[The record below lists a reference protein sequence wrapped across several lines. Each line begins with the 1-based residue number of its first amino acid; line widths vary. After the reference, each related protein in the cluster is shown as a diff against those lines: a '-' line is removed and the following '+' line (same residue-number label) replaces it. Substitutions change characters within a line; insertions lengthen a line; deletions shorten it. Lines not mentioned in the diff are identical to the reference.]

1 MRISFPSYIF
11 LSCMLL
17 TACSCKE
24 KKVADDI
31 PTAPVTEVQTLSY
44 PALTNAVITQLY
56 ADVEKV
62 DIIFY
67 DLPISVNQDDAPS
80 AKNTALYISPAS
92 PVITKTCKPI
102 ARLSF
107 ISKGSIVHDADVY
120 CDTGCQY
127 LLFMK
132 NNTPVAA
139 NAMTQGGIDFF
150 NNIISQVS
158 KTKQ

>member
-1 MRISFPSYIF
+1 MRISFPSSIF
-11 LSCMLL
+11 LSCLL
-17 TACSCKE
+17 LSIGSCQE
-24 KKVADDI
+24 KKAVEI
-31 PTAPVTEVQTLSY
+31 PTAPPVTEIQTPSY
-44 PALTNAVITQLY
+44 PALSNNEITQLY

-67 DLPISVNQDDAPS
+67 DLPISVNQEDAPS

-107 ISKGSIVHDADVY
+107 ISKGSIVREADVY

-127 LLFMK
+127 LLFMEK
-132 NNTPVAA
+132 NSPVAA
-139 NAMTQGGIDFF
+139 NAMAQGGIDFF

-158 KTKQ
+158 KQQQ